1 MQCALDDA
9 AFAGLPVQTLRL
21 AAHHASLLS
30 PEPEA
35 VLRALFARGA
45 SLRNLE
51 VVGAGLEEA
60 FLTLTHNE

>member
-1 MQCALDDA
+1 
-9 AFAGLPVQTLRL
+9 
-21 AAHHASLLS
+21 LS

-35 VLRALFARGA
+35 VLQALFARGA

-60 FLTLTHNE
+60 FLTLTHGA